1 MSKRKSNKAGNPGAP
16 LEPTPSKHNTR
27 GKGKVA
33 EPAATTV
40 AAVAASAASKHPGF
54 NRDVRVFQI
63 YFKPDQLHQLE
74 PEFVPYD
81 NSLGDF
87 AMLEYAVF
95 RKLYKSEA
103 TQDAKLWG
111 AVSWRF
117 REKAM
122 VNATD
127 LFNIIEAN
135 PGYDLYFMNPEPQ
148 IEGLYENLWVQG
160 STAHPNFIPLV
171 EQLFDA
177 VGMDKRI
184 VSAYRHTRIMAA
196 ANYFVGSARFWDAY
210 IQFIDDFLAKAEK
223 NASPELLTALKN
235 TNADPRNLHAGANY
249 FPFIIE
255 RLLTEFII
263 MQSGK
268 LACFKIELGNKKAR
282 LPAQAQDL
290 EWLKNQA
297 LEQKDDKLLR
307 IWSNYRGLYFK
318 SLYGNS
324 IKG

>member
-1 MSKRKSNKAGNPGAP
+1 MTKKKTTRTKKADPA
-16 LEPTPSKHNTR
+16 
-27 GKGKVA
+27 V
-33 EPAATTV
+33 AATTAAAPV
-40 AAVAASAASKHPGF
+40 AAAPVATLAETSAFANHPGF
-54 NRDVRVFQI
+54 SKAVRVFQI
-63 YFKPDQLHQLE
+63 YFRPDQLHQLE
-74 PEFVPYD
+74 PEFIPYD
-81 NSLGDF
+81 NALGDF
-87 AMLEYAVF
+87 SMLEYAVF
-95 RKLYKSEA
+95 RKLYNSNL
-103 TQDAKLWG
+103 TRDCDYWG

-122 VNATD
+122 INAGD
-127 LFNIIEAN
+127 LYGVIAAN

-160 STAHPNFIPLV
+160 STAHPNFLPLV

-196 ANYFVGSARFWDAY
+196 ANYFVGSRKFWDSY
-210 IQFIDDFLAKAEK
+210 ITFIEDFLAKAEK
-223 NASPELLTALKN
+223 NAPPALLAALKN

-263 MQSGK
+263 QQAGK
-268 LACFKIELGNKKAR
+268 LSCFKIELTNKKAR
-282 LPAQAQDL
+282 LPAYAHDL

-297 LEQKDDKLLR
+297 LERKDEKLLR
-307 IWSNYRGLYFK
+307 IWANYRNLYFK
-318 SLYGNS
+318 TLYGNQA
-324 IKG
+324 KG